1 MNSQIRI
8 NKLNSHGSSKKE
20 NINIFLIEELLGN
33 NGIILKWNFSVNKDK
48 RNKDKIWGN
57 FKCIK

>member
-33 NGIILKWNFSVNKDK
+33 NGIILK
-48 RNKDKIWGN
+48 
-57 FKCIK
+57 